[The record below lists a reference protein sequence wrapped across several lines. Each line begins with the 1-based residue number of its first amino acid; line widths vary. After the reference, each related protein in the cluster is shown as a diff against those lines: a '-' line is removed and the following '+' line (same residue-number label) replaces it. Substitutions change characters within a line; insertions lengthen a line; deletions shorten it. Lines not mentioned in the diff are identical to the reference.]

1 MWLVCPPG
9 AGTRGEGMPGKV
21 FPTLNHP
28 PRYVLMGEK
37 HVFDGG
43 TYDFPRL

>member
-1 MWLVCPPG
+1 
-9 AGTRGEGMPGKV
+9 MPGRV
-21 FPTLNHP
+21 FPTFNHF

-43 TYDFPRL
+43 NI